1 MSKMGADIER
11 NEKRRNENDEFNPDL
26 CHGTLTGG
34 DEAAGGDKNGK
45 KRRARKGTV
54 EGKVKNKWLLG
65 PRTRLDR

>member
-1 MSKMGADIER
+1 MEQGNQVNMSKMGADIER

-45 KRRARKGTV
+45 KKEKKSK
-54 EGKVKNKWLLG
+54 EGDSGGESEK
-65 PRTRLDR
+65 